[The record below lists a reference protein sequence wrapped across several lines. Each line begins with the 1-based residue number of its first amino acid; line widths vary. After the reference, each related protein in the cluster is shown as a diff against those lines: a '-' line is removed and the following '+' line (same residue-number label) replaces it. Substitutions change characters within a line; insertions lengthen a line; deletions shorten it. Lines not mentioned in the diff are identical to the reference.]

1 MTTQKLERN
10 PTFSK
15 SRVSESLNSQLS
27 TKIMTS
33 IDLPSLAS
41 LEFIAYINDAGELP
55 VEFQGSI
62 GIYAIFDRERILQF
76 VGYSRD
82 IYLSL
87 KQHLVRQPDACY
99 WLKATTIDKPNRT
112 FLEGVQAA
120 WIDENGSV
128 PNGNGDDSKT
138 WVDAIE
144 TNHAMTDLERA
155 SFEDLDGVAQTK
167 LLKQVARRVEETIFT
182 KLKERGVQTEIRFN
196 PKLKEQGLLDLK

>member
-1 MTTQKLERN
+1 
-10 PTFSK
+10 
-15 SRVSESLNSQLS
+15 
-27 TKIMTS
+27 MTS

-41 LEFIAYINDAGELP
+41 LEFLAYINDTGELP

-62 GIYAIFDRERILQF
+62 GIYAIFDRERVLQF

-87 KQHLVRQPDACY
+87 KQHLVRQPDDCY
-99 WLKATTIDKPNRT
+99 WIKATTIDKPNRT

-120 WIDENGSV
+120 WIAANGSV
-128 PNGNGDDSKT
+128 PSGNGAASQT
-138 WVDAIE
+138 WLDPIE
-144 TNHAMTDLERA
+144 TNHAMTDLERG

-167 LLKQVARRVEETIFT
+167 LLKQVARRVEETILT

>member
-1 MTTQKLERN
+1 
-10 PTFSK
+10 
-15 SRVSESLNSQLS
+15 
-27 TKIMTS
+27 MTS

-41 LEFIAYINDAGELP
+41 LEFLAYINDAGELP
-55 VEFQGSI
+55 VELQGSI
-62 GIYAIFDRERILQF
+62 GIYAIFDRERVLQF

-120 WIDENGSV
+120 WIAENGSV
-128 PNGNGDDSKT
+128 PSGNGAASQT
-138 WVDAIE
+138 WLDPIE
-144 TNHAMTDLERA
+144 TNHAMTDPERA
-155 SFEDLDGVAQTK
+155 SFEDLDGISQTK
-167 LLKQVARRVEETIFT
+167 LLKQVARRVEETILT
-182 KLKERGVQTEIRFN
+182 KLKERGVQIEIRFN

>member
-1 MTTQKLERN
+1 
-10 PTFSK
+10 
-15 SRVSESLNSQLS
+15 
-27 TKIMTS
+27 MTS

-41 LEFIAYINDAGELP
+41 LEFLAYINDAGELP

-62 GIYAIFDRERILQF
+62 GIYAIFDRERVLQF

-87 KQHLVRQPDACY
+87 KQHLVRQPDDCY

-120 WIDENGSV
+120 WIAANGSV
-128 PNGNGDDSKT
+128 PSGNGVASQT
-138 WVDAIE
+138 WLDPIE

-167 LLKQVARRVEETIFT
+167 LLKQVARRVEETILT